1 MGLEDELDQRA
12 RSAAQ
17 TYMGRLAWPT
27 IVMGLL
33 AVVSYVATPFLV
45 VSGQLSFIFGAAL
58 MVLLT
63 YMSYT
68 VLHDAA
74 HGSINGSHKSLR
86 WVNEAMGYLAAWV
99 LGIPLTAHRHEH
111 LAHHR
116 NTNHAEDDPD
126 HVVANMARSPL
137 HAVWAAIRVVSGQY
151 SYYMKHRWAV
161 SPKSQNLRFCI
172 EVAMALGLRILFV
185 VFGLGWEGVA
195 LFTVAGIGGVMVL
208 MYLFAYIV
216 HVPHDKMGRYHD
228 TSTIIAPKFC
238 NTLVTCLWGFQ
249 NYHSIHHLF
258 PRVPFY
264 QYRKLF
270 DEIGDIM
277 IARGAPVY
285 SVSVRGLQKLHN

>member
-1 MGLEDELDQRA
+1 MSVEEELDQRA
-12 RSAAQ
+12 RSSAQ
-17 TYMGRLAWPT
+17 AYMGGFAWPT
-27 IVMGLL
+27 IVLGLF
-33 AVVSYVATPFLV
+33 AVISYVATPFLV
-45 VSGQLSFIFGAAL
+45 VSGQLPFLVGGVL
-58 MVLLT
+58 MALLT

-116 NTNHAEDDPD
+116 NTNHSHDDPD
-126 HVVANMARSPL
+126 YVVANMARSPL
-137 HAVWAAIRVVSGQY
+137 HAVWAALRVVYSQY
-151 SYYMKHRWAV
+151 SFYMRHRWTV
-161 SPKSQNLRFCI
+161 SAKGQNLRFCLEI
-172 EVAMALGLRILFV
+172 VMALGLRVVLV

-195 LFTVAGIGGVMVL
+195 LFAVAGIGGVMVL

-216 HVPHDKMGRYHD
+216 HVPHNKMWRYLD
-228 TSTIIAPKFC
+228 TSTIIAPAFC
-238 NTLVTCLWGFQ
+238 NTLVTYLWGFQ

-270 DEIGDIM
+270 DDIGEIM

-285 SVSVRGLQKLHN
+285 SVTVSGLKKIHN